1 MTTNSPQNSIAPFVA
16 TSTYFPEKFDEFRA
30 IFLQTYRSIANAV
43 NAREIAIFDLTEY
56 LTGEQWYTDG
66 DPQKKRQTFRKV
78 YSIGAVAAGATLNT
92 AHGLSGV
99 TAYTKIVGT
108 AVTAAPDFRPIPYAS
123 ATAVNTQIEIR
134 VDSTN
139 IIIVNGAA
147 APNISSAIV
156 ILEYLKN

>member
-1 MTTNSPQNSIAPFVA
+1 MTTSSPANSIAPFIP

-30 IFLQTYRSIANAV
+30 IFLQTYREIANAV

-56 LTGEQWYTDG
+56 LTGEQWFTAG
-66 DPQKKRQTFRKV
+66 NPQQKRQTFRRI

-99 TAYTKIVGT
+99 TAYTKILGT
-108 AVTAAPDFRPIPYAS
+108 AVTASPDFRPIPYAS
-123 ATAVNTQIEIR
+123 ATAVNAQIEIR
-134 VDSTN
+134 VDGTN
-139 IIIVNGAA
+139 IIIVNGAG
-147 APNISSAIV
+147 APNITSALV